1 MPLTLRPMRAA
12 DISAV
17 SRLLAD
23 QVQHWHG
30 LDPRLSYPRQPVRA
44 AENVVRFDLQMA
56 EGKAMLAEDG
66 GTLVGYFSAHL
77 QTLDPDNVERMWLPN
92 RYLTSELLLQ
102 AAVAAPYTWE
112 TVFPLL
118 WAAVDATAAEHD
130 LSWVLALV
138 PAVAGLDPILEG
150 LGFRHTSDFAYRS
163 LAEPSLDFHPLPGV
177 HIRRALMDDQEAI
190 IDLFEELVT
199 YHVAN
204 DPNADRMHPLVL
216 RDFERMITT
225 LDPRRWQLVV
235 AEEARTDGVPGA
247 LLGFGLGSIEL
258 EESSPT
264 YINMMPVGRVGF
276 IHEFAVTERGRGRGI
291 GRALH
296 AGLALAL
303 AARAKGQP
311 MHGLWLIYRTTNPT
325 SSRFWPALGYKP
337 LYQMWRR
344 GGWE

>member
-1 MPLTLRPMRAA
+1 MPLTTRPMRPT
-12 DISAV
+12 DIPAV

-23 QVQHWHG
+23 QIRRWHEQ
-30 LDPRLSYPRQPVRA
+30 DPRLSYPRQPVRA
-44 AENVVRFDLQMA
+44 AESVIRFDLQMA
-56 EGKAMLAEDG
+56 EGKAMLAEED

-92 RYLTSELLLQ
+92 QYLNSEVLLQ
-102 AAVAAPYTWE
+102 AAVAEPQAWE

-118 WAAVDATAAEHD
+118 WNAVAGLPGAQG
-130 LSWVLALV
+130 LPWVLALV
-138 PAVAGLDPILEG
+138 PAVAQIDPILQR
-150 LGFRHTSDFAYRS
+150 LGFRHTSNFAYRPLS
-163 LAEPSLDFHPLPGV
+163 EPPLDFQPLPGV

-190 IDLFEELVT
+190 IDLFDELVT
-199 YHVAN
+199 YHIAN
-204 DPNADRMHPLVL
+204 DPEADRMHPLVL

-235 AEEARTDGVPGA
+235 AEEARADGVPGA
-247 LLGFGLGSIEL
+247 LLGFGLGSVEL

-276 IHEFAVTERGRGRGI
+276 IHEFAVTERARGRGV

-296 AGLALAL
+296 AALALAL
-303 AARAKGQP
+303 ASRAKGQP

>member
-1 MPLTLRPMRAA
+1 MPLTTRPMRPA
-12 DISAV
+12 DIPAV

-23 QVQHWHG
+23 QIERRHAR
-30 LDPRLSYPRQPVRA
+30 DPRLSYPRSPLRA
-44 AENVVRFDLQMA
+44 AESVIRFDLQMA
-56 EGKAMLAEDG
+56 EGKAMLAEEG
-66 GTLVGYFSAHL
+66 GMLVGYFSAHL

-102 AAVAAPYTWE
+102 AAVAAPYAWE
-112 TVFPLL
+112 SVFPLL
-118 WAAVDATAAEHD
+118 WAAVDAVAEERD
-130 LSWVLALV
+130 LPWVLALV
-138 PAVAGLDPILEG
+138 PAVAELDSLLAG
-150 LGFRHTSDFAYRS
+150 LGFRHTSDFAYRP
-163 LAEPSLDFHPLPGV
+163 LAEPPLDFTPLPGV

-204 DPNADRMHPLVL
+204 DPDADRMHPLVL

-235 AEEARTDGVPGA
+235 AEEAQPGGVPGA

-276 IHEFAVTERGRGRGI
+276 IHEFAVTTRARGRGI

-296 AGLALAL
+296 AALALAL
-303 AARAKGQP
+303 AARSKGQP